1 METYS
6 SVPMEKTTKIIRKS
20 IFIFLQNYQFFTTT
34 TAFFAFPFAASVL
47 LLQSFIYSSS
57 LYPIIY
63 ERLHLLFEAAG
74 FPSSSVFFTLLNS
87 KISQTISISFLA
99 FPFTI
104 SFFLFAKSLVIES
117 LNYSKPSQKTTFPSY
132 FNLLVTQFCNS
143 LLIISA
149 NATCFTLL
157 FFGFNLFDYGFGLS
171 NPRSILLLSATGA
184 VLCSIILA
192 NTLIICN
199 LALVISGNEKI
210 GGYMAILKS
219 CVLIRGRTATA
230 LSLAVPVNL
239 ALAAVEALFQYRI
252 VKAYYQEKTELF
264 TLALEGMFIAYI
276 YSVLLVLDTIASC
289 VFYKS
294 CKTEEEGIF
303 PILPFSSISTYQ
315 DEIQD
320 RDQCIVVKIKTLEE
334 FC

>member
-1 METYS
+1 MQ
-6 SVPMEKTTKIIRKS
+6 KTTKIIRKS

-34 TAFFAFPFAASVL
+34 TSFFAFPFAASVL

-57 LYPIIY
+57 FYSLIY
-63 ERLHLLFEAAG
+63 ERLHLLFDAAG
-74 FPSSSVFFTLLNS
+74 FPSSSEFFTLLNS
-87 KISQTISISFLA
+87 KISQTIVISFLA

-104 SFFLFAKSLVIES
+104 SFFLFSKSLVIES
-117 LNYSKPSQKTTFPSY
+117 LNYSKPSEKTTFPSY
-132 FNLLVTQFCNS
+132 FHLLLTQLCNS

-149 NATCFTLL
+149 NATCFVLL
-157 FFGFNLFDYGFGLS
+157 FFGFNLYDYVFGLS

-199 LALVISGNEKI
+199 LALVTSGNEKI
-210 GGYMAILKS
+210 SGYMAILRS

-230 LSLAVPVNL
+230 LSLAVPANL

-252 VKAYYQEKTELF
+252 VKAYFEQKTEF
-264 TLALEGMFIAYI
+264 FPLALEAIFIAYI

-294 CKTEEEGIF
+294 CKTEEEGNF
-303 PILPFSSISTYQ
+303 PISPTSPYQ
-315 DEIQD
+315 EDIQD
-320 RDQCIVVKIKTLEE
+320 RDQCIVVMIKTLEE
-334 FC
+334 FP